1 MIVLCSQ
8 LAEAQPLTQTH
19 NAECPLASEAAEA
32 NRTPE
37 MWRPDLIWVALTELE
52 ILFTYYL
59 LQVSL
64 LLHMRA
70 FLFDEY

>member
-8 LAEAQPLTQTH
+8 LAEVQPLTQTH
-19 NAECPLASEAAEA
+19 NAECPLASGAAEA
-32 NRTPE
+32 NRTLE